1 MKTDR
6 FTDIIR
12 RKLES
17 IRPEFSEN
25 DWLRMQAT
33 LQQASPPQPSPAGN
47 GPSPIAHSWTAQPWL
62 MAAAAISTVALIT
75 LSVWQRREITQLR
88 ETIAQAN
95 QQTSTAPAPT
105 PANIGNRPAERS
117 EQQEL
122 STDGLHSKAA
132 PVTPSRENQLEQTV
146 RSDRDTVYITRYVPM
161 PIRQEAA
168 EPTLPV
174 QREKVSRERYTVT
187 TPKPAEVDNEVAYN
201 TPFPDQNLDLNDKLS
216 TPNSLNRRTRK
227 NQSTTPNRE
236 ANRME
241 AGQDRSPE
249 RITDTS
255 PQTPLSANTPDETN
269 KAISSGAPSTNS
281 PIEVA
286 ASAPTAPVELAAS
299 RPLVLQSMDWSTALS
314 NRARRLRPTR
324 ASVPATQPTVSKPVE
339 QLAFKLRLGP
349 GADVTAHMWSVGG
362 LAELAVGDHFTL
374 SAGMSQGTYLM
385 GTFLTDEDFNVRTHR
400 DFRRQ
405 IARGIDPRSDI
416 LNIDTRMIRIQ
427 IPVSLGY
434 RIPISRSFTL
444 LPSVGTYLNLSNTEN
459 VTFYYRMMP
468 LRGYDTANFQ
478 NRWPV
483 DVLNNINLA
492 TSLEWHGGHWAAQA
506 GPIATM
512 RLQQPNAPNSQQ
524 ESGIGLRARV
534 FYQF

>member
-6 FTDIIR
+6 FTDSIR

-33 LQQASPPQPSPAGN
+33 LQQASPSQPSPTGN
-47 GPSPIAHSWTAQPWL
+47 SPSPVAPSWTAQPWL
-62 MAAAAISTVALIT
+62 MAAATISTVALIT

-95 QQTSTAPAPT
+95 QQKSTAPAPT
-105 PANIGNRPAERS
+105 PANANDRPIERS
-117 EQQEL
+117 EQREP
-122 STDGLHSKAA
+122 STDGLRPEALNAA
-132 PVTPSRENQLEQTV
+132 PSGGNQLGQTV
-146 RSDRDTVYITRYVPM
+146 RSGRDTVYITRYVPM
-161 PIRQEAA
+161 PTQQKAT

-174 QREKVSRERYTVT
+174 QREAIARQRYATAK
-187 TPKPAEVDNEVAYN
+187 PKPAGVDNEVAYN
-201 TPFPDQNLDLNDKLS
+201 TPIPNQNLDLNDKLS
-216 TPNSLNRRTRK
+216 TPNSLSRRTRN
-227 NQSTTPNRE
+227 NQSTASNRE
-236 ANRME
+236 ANRIE
-241 AGQDRSPE
+241 TGQERPE
-249 RITDTS
+249 ERVTYNTSQSTPSSDTPGVTATTS
-255 PQTPLSANTPDETN
+255 S
-269 KAISSGAPSTNS
+269 AISSANS
-281 PIEVA
+281 PSEVVV
-286 ASAPTAPVELAAS
+286 SAPTAPVELAAS
-299 RPLVLQSMDWSTALS
+299 RPLALQSIDWNTVLS
-314 NRARRLRPTR
+314 NRARRLRPAR

-339 QLAFKLRLGP
+339 QLAFKLRLGA
-349 GADVTAHMWSVGG
+349 GGDVTAHMWSVGG
-362 LAELAVGDHFTL
+362 LAEVAVGDHFTL
-374 SAGMSQGTYLM
+374 SAGLSRSTYLM

-427 IPVSLGY
+427 IPISLGY

-468 LRGYDTANFQ
+468 LRGYDTANFK

-512 RLQQPNAPNSQQ
+512 RLQQPNFPNSQQ
-524 ESGIGLRARV
+524 ENGIGLRARV